1 MTLDRRDFW
10 AENCNSALSS
20 RPYVC
25 EMKQLNLSFRAHCIA
40 AWTPNLSSLPHDL
53 GSWEESQR
61 PPCDF
66 RARRLVPL
74 SRRRSS
80 DCRSS
85 SNTLFPVRG
94 RPTTAACASARAQ
107 KRCSLHLYEPTEL
120 GLARLVARATT
131 IVRAARARSS
141 AHTCSLP
148 ATATTVRRVFARFT
162 TIIRPSWTRIPR
174 SRTALTPPSPKSTQ

>member
-53 GSWEESQR
+53 GWEESQR
-61 PPCDF
+61 PPSVISE
-66 RARRLVPL
+66 LVAL

-141 AHTCSLP
+141 LRTHAHFLLLLLLFAEYSLGSP
-148 ATATTVRRVFARFT
+148 LSFDHHGRAYLAHVRR
-162 TIIRPSWTRIPR
+162 
-174 SRTALTPPSPKSTQ
+174 